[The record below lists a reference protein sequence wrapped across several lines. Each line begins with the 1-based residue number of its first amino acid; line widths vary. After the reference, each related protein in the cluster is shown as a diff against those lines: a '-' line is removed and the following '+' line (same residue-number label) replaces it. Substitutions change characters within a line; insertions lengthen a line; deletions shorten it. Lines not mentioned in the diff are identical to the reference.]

1 MKKTFKLN
9 PENPQPSRE
18 VESIKKEVKKYLN
31 RERKKA
37 LPKGAHFWDFDC
49 KFGRDEA
56 TSEEI
61 HVSEI
66 DNAIAQAK
74 ADGLESFYL
83 EIIAAPV
90 ARTKK
95 PTELKALEDM
105 DDEFEGDYD
114 GDDFDIDFDDDLDND
129 FDDDLGG
136 TSRHTDDFDYN

>member
-9 PENPQPSRE
+9 PENPQPNRE

-49 KFGRDEA
+49 KFGIDEA

-66 DNAIAQAK
+66 DNAIDKAK
-74 ADGLESFYL
+74 ADELESFYL
-83 EIIAAPV
+83 EILATPA

-95 PTELKALEDM
+95 PAALKAQEEF
-105 DDEFEGDYD
+105 DDDFESDYD
-114 GDDFDIDFDDDLDND
+114 NDFDIDFDDDIDSD
-129 FDDDLGG
+129 YDDDLGG
-136 TSRHTDDFDYN
+136 TSRHNNDFDYD